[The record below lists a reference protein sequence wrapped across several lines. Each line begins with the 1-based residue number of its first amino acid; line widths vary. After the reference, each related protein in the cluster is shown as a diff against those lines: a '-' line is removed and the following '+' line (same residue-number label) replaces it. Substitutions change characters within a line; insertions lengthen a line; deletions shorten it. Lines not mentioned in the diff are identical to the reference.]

1 MATLGKGKPM
11 SASHVMY
18 LGIVTI
24 LFMAIG
30 ESVQRPKWL
39 TDCDNSSADR

>member
-1 MATLGKGKPM
+1 
-11 SASHVMY
+11 VMY

-24 LFMAIG
+24 LLMAVG

-39 TDCDNSSADR
+39 TNCDCGSAER